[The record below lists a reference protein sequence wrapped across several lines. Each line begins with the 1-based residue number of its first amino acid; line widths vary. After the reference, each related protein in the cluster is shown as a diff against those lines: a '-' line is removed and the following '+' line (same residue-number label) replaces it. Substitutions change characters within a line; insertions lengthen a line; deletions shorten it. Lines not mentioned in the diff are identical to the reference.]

1 MARKKSIRPTDGE
14 LSILSILW
22 RRGPCT
28 VGDVQQELGKVKPTG
43 YTTALKLMQIM
54 HEKGLLERDESRRPH
69 IYRPQAPVERTQSQ
83 LLKDFVERVFAGSTQ
98 QLVLQA
104 LGAKNAS
111 PEELAEIRALLD
123 EIEGNK
129 S

>member
-1 MARKKSIRPTDGE
+1 MPRNKRIRPTDGE

-22 RRGPCT
+22 RLGPCT
-28 VGDVQQELGKVKPTG
+28 VRDVQEELGKEKQTG

-69 IYRPQAPVERTQSQ
+69 VYRPQASIDRTRSQ
-83 LLKDFVERVFAGSTQ
+83 LLNDFVERVFEGSTQ
-98 QLVLQA
+98 KLLLQA
-104 LGAKNAS
+104 LGDKNAS

-123 EIEGNK
+123 EIEGK
-129 S
+129 KP